1 MLGTL
6 PDFVLYWAE
15 RTPEALCVAE
25 PETGTTLSYAQMAA
39 RIAAFRAELSRRGVQ
54 RGDRVALLA
63 DNSCAWVIA
72 YIGAMA
78 HGAIPVVA
86 HTRLA
91 AGDLAPALS
100 DLDPALVIG
109 DPAYL
114 TRLPESYR
122 GGALD
127 TDALIAL
134 PPAGGL
140 ASCDARREEIGAICY
155 TSGTTGEPRGVV
167 LGHDALAT
175 CALTYAQLFQAGP
188 YARTAVVC
196 PLFHNTGYNDG
207 LAHMLVAGG
216 ATEVWRRFAPEPIAR
231 GLAEGRLTYFVAV
244 PTVYSRMVEPLSG
257 LTRGRVAPW
266 LGYGG
271 APMPAPVAERVE
283 ALLPA
288 ARLVNLYGLSE
299 ATAVTH
305 YLPWLPISRDLS
317 AIGMAVPGTADRIVE
332 SGELQVDSPT
342 VMRGYWNNEAAT
354 RAKMDGRWLR
364 TGDAARRGDDGFLR
378 LIGRLDELINRGGEK
393 IAPFEV
399 ESAICAHADVVEAAV
414 VGVPDRDL
422 GEVPAAAVVTRA
434 GSALDAQLLGGFLT
448 DRIADYKRP
457 RRVVF
462 VEALPKNPNGK
473 VLKEAV
479 RRLLVER

>member
-6 PDFVLYWAE
+6 PEFVLHWAE
-15 RTPEALCVAE
+15 RTPDAPCVAE
-25 PETGTTLSYAQMAA
+25 PETGLSLTYAAMAE
-39 RIAAFRAELSRRGVQ
+39 RIASLRAELARRGVK
-54 RGDRVALLA
+54 RGDRIVVLA

-78 HGAIPVVA
+78 HGAIPAVA

-91 AGDLAPALS
+91 AGDLAPALTH
-100 DLDPALVIG
+100 LDPTLVIG
-109 DPAYL
+109 DPDYL
-114 TRLPESYR
+114 TRLPDAFRNR
-122 GGALD
+122 GLETGALMTLGQPRGFD
-127 TDALIAL
+127 GCEASPTDV
-134 PPAGGL
+134 
-140 ASCDARREEIGAICY
+140 GAICY
-155 TSGTTGEPRGVV
+155 TSGTTGAPRGVV
-167 LGHDALAT
+167 LGHDALT
-175 CALTYAQLFQAGP
+175 KCALTYAHLFQAGP
-188 YARTAVVC
+188 YSRTAVVC

-216 ATEVWRRFAPEPIAR
+216 ATELWRRFAPEPIAL
-231 GLAEGRLTYFVAV
+231 GLADGRLTYLVAV
-244 PTVYSRMVEPLSG
+244 PTIYSRMVETLAVLP
-257 LTRGRVAPW
+257 RGRVAPW

-271 APMPAPVAERVE
+271 APMPAPIAERVE

-299 ATAVTH
+299 ATALTH
-305 YLPWLPISRDLS
+305 YLPWLPIARDLS
-317 AIGMAVPGTADRIVE
+317 AIGIAAPGTADRIAE

-342 VMRGYWNNEAAT
+342 VMRGYWNDPAAT

-364 TGDAARRGDDGFLR
+364 TGDVARRGEDGFLH

-399 ESAICAHADVVEAAV
+399 ESAICAHADVIEAAV

-422 GEVPAAAVVTRA
+422 GEIPVAAIATRP
-434 GSALDAQLLGGFLT
+434 GGALDARALDDFLAE
-448 DRIADYKRP
+448 RIADFKRP

-462 VEALPKNPNGK
+462 VEALPKNANGK

-479 RRLLVER
+479 RLLFADK